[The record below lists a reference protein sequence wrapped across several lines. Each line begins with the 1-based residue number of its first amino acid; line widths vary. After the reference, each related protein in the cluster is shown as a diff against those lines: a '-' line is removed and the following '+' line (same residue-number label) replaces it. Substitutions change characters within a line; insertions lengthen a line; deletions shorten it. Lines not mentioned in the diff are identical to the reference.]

1 MVKQAASMTPLTND
15 YTLGRYDVICAKGR
29 VAKGHSGNQFYR
41 QLIQQVLPSYSD
53 ACSKFEKSMIVSEI
67 IDEIRSRSRSNS
79 CGVGFVK
86 NISGMYYEVSDH
98 YAREK
103 VGQSLRDGLCGQY
116 KSSSKAKKQRQKMVS
131 AGVADDFDTLLKRNS
146 FLTRQIKKLTTTAAN
161 SIEHT
166 NYNDDNNNNN
176 NKIHHQGKN
185 NVLDNND
192 GEEDSNDD
200 EIMDQLFS
208 QTNLEILEAFKNN
221 TDLVDK
227 FAEVEYCHKKEY
239 LEKEEIE
246 T

>member
-1 MVKQAASMTPLTND
+1 MVKQAESMTPLTND
-15 YTLGRYDVICAKGR
+15 YALGVYDVICAKGR

-53 ACSKFEKSMIVSEI
+53 ACSKFEKSMIVSEV

-86 NISGMYYEVSDH
+86 NISGTYYEVSDH

-166 NYNDDNNNNN
+166 NYNDNNS
-176 NKIHHQGKN
+176 KIHHQGKN
-185 NVLDNND
+185 DVSDNND
-192 GEEDSNDD
+192 GEEDNKDD
-200 EIMDQLFS
+200 EIMDQIFS
-208 QTNLEILEAFKNN
+208 QTNLEILEAFKDN

-239 LEKEEIE
+239 LE
-246 T
+246 